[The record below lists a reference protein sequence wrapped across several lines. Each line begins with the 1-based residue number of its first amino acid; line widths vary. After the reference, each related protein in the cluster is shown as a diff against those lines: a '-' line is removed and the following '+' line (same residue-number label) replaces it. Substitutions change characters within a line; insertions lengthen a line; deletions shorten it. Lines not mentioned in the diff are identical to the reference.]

1 MEKGKIYVRNLLL
14 FFVLATPRLALAAEP
29 AVAKVDTGD
38 TAFVLFSAA
47 LVLLMTPALALFYG
61 GMCRSKNVLSTIM
74 QSFFAIGLISVQW
87 VLFGYSLAFG
97 PDIQH
102 FIGNLDWI
110 GLSGVTNAPNPD
122 YAATIP
128 HSAFMIF
135 QGMFAVITPALITG
149 AFAERMRFPAFVAF
163 TLLWT
168 TLVYDPVAHWVWGS
182 GGWLREMGVLDFA
195 GGTVVHIISGVS
207 GLVICLMIG
216 KRQGY
221 GTEAMRPHHLPMT
234 VLGAGL
240 LWFGWFGFNAG
251 SALAANEIAANAFA
265 VTHVSAAAATV
276 SWVIAEWKIHGKP
289 TILGAVSGGVAGL
302 VSITPAAGFV
312 SALSAVAIGLLGG
325 IICFFSVSM
334 LKLKFG
340 YDDALDAFGVH
351 GVGGA
356 WGALA
361 TGLFASRA
369 VNEAG
374 ADGLLYGNPAQFA
387 SQLVG
392 VAVSCLFAILMTVL
406 LMKGLALFMKIR
418 VDEAQENWGLD
429 ITEHGERGYTPQ
441 DLATGAPA
449 IHPAPIANPLSLPET
464 SPA

>member
-1 MEKGKIYVRNLLL
+1 MKKGKIYVRNLLL
-14 FFVLATPRLALAAEP
+14 FLGLVTPKAALAADSI
-29 AVAKVDTGD
+29 AAKIDTGD

-74 QSFFAIGLISVQW
+74 QSFFTIGLISVQW

-163 TLLWT
+163 TLLWAT
-168 TLVYDPVAHWVWGS
+168 FVYDPVAHWVWGI

-216 KRQGY
+216 KRKGY

-251 SALAANEIAANAFA
+251 SALAANEIAANAF
-265 VTHVSAAAATV
+265 VITHVSAAAATI
-276 SWVIAEWKIHGKP
+276 SWVVAEWKIHGKP
-289 TILGAVSGGVAGL
+289 TVLGAASGGVAGL

-312 SALSAVAIGLLGG
+312 TAPSAIAIGLLGG
-325 IICFFSVSM
+325 IICFFSVS
-334 LKLKFG
+334 LIKSKFG

-361 TGLFASRA
+361 TGLFASKA
-369 VNEAG
+369 VNGAG

-387 SQLVG
+387 SQFVG
-392 VAVSCLFAILMTVL
+392 VAISCLFAVLMTIL
-406 LMKGLALFMKIR
+406 IMKSLALFMKIR

-429 ITEHGERGYTPQ
+429 LTEHGEQGYANQ
-441 DLATGAPA
+441 DLAAGSPVSPLVPTVSPL
-449 IHPAPIANPLSLPET
+449 PIPET

>member
-1 MEKGKIYVRNLLL
+1 MKKGKTYARTLLL
-14 FFVLATPRLALAAEP
+14 FLGLVTPKAALAADT
-29 AVAKVDTGD
+29 VAAKIDTGD

-61 GMCRSKNVLSTIM
+61 GMCRSKNALSTIM
-74 QSFFAIGLISVQW
+74 QSFFTIGLISVQW

-163 TLLWT
+163 TLLWAT
-168 TLVYDPVAHWVWGS
+168 FVYDPVAHWVWGV

-216 KRQGY
+216 KRKGY

-251 SALAANEIAANAFA
+251 SALAANEIAANAFV
-265 VTHVSAAAATV
+265 VTHVSAAAATI
-276 SWVIAEWKIHGKP
+276 SWVVAEWKIHGKP
-289 TILGAVSGGVAGL
+289 TVLGAASGGVAGL

-312 SALSAVAIGLLGG
+312 TAPSAIAIGLLGG
-325 IICFFSVSM
+325 IICFFSVS
-334 LKLKFG
+334 LIKSKFG

-361 TGLFASRA
+361 TGLFASKA

-387 SQLVG
+387 SQFVG
-392 VAVSCLFAILMTVL
+392 VAVSCLFAVLMTIL
-406 LMKGLALFMKIR
+406 IMKSLALFLKIR
-418 VDEAQENWGLD
+418 VDESQETWGLD
-429 ITEHGERGYTPQ
+429 LTEHGEQGYANQ
-441 DLATGAPA
+441 DLAAGSPLIQPVPTA
-449 IHPAPIANPLSLPET
+449 IPLAISET

>member
-1 MEKGKIYVRNLLL
+1 MKKGKIYVRNLLL
-14 FFVLATPRLALAAEP
+14 FLGLVTPNAALAADS
-29 AVAKVDTGD
+29 VAAKIDTGD

-74 QSFFAIGLISVQW
+74 QSFFTIGLISVQW

-163 TLLWT
+163 TLLWAT
-168 TLVYDPVAHWVWGS
+168 FVYDPVAHWVWGI

-216 KRQGY
+216 KRKGY

-251 SALAANEIAANAFA
+251 SALAANEIAANAF
-265 VTHVSAAAATV
+265 VITHVSAAAATI
-276 SWVIAEWKIHGKP
+276 SWVAAEWKIHGKP
-289 TILGAVSGGVAGL
+289 TVLGAASGGVAGL

-312 SALSAVAIGLLGG
+312 TAPSAIAIGLLGG
-325 IICFFSVSM
+325 IICFFSVS
-334 LKLKFG
+334 LIKSKFG

-361 TGLFASRA
+361 TGLFASKA
-369 VNEAG
+369 VNGAG

-387 SQLVG
+387 SQFVG
-392 VAVSCLFAILMTVL
+392 VAISCLFAVLMTIL
-406 LMKGLALFMKIR
+406 IMKSLALFMKIR

-429 ITEHGERGYTPQ
+429 LTEHGEQGYANQ
-441 DLATGAPA
+441 DLAAGSPVQHLVPPA
-449 IHPAPIANPLSLPET
+449 SPLSIPET

>member
-1 MEKGKIYVRNLLL
+1 MKKGKTYARTLLL
-14 FFVLATPRLALAAEP
+14 FLGLVTPKAALAADT
-29 AVAKVDTGD
+29 VAAKIDTGD

-74 QSFFAIGLISVQW
+74 QSFFTIGLISVQW

-102 FIGNLDWI
+102 FVGNFDWI

-163 TLLWT
+163 TLLWAT
-168 TLVYDPVAHWVWGS
+168 FVYDPVAHWVWGV

-216 KRQGY
+216 KRKGY

-251 SALAANEIAANAFA
+251 SALAANEIAANAFM
-265 VTHVSAAAATV
+265 VTHVSAAAATL

-289 TILGAVSGGVAGL
+289 TVLGAVSGGVAGL

-312 SALSAVAIGLLGG
+312 TALSAVAIGLLGG
-325 IICFFSVSM
+325 IICFLSVSM
-334 LKLKFG
+334 IKIRFG

-361 TGLFASRA
+361 TGLFASKA

-374 ADGLLYGNPAQFA
+374 VDGLLYGNPAQFA
-387 SQLVG
+387 SQFVG
-392 VAVSCLFAILMTVL
+392 VAVSCLFAVLMTVL
-406 LMKGLALFMKIR
+406 IMKFLALFMKIR
-418 VDEAQENWGLD
+418 VEESQENWGLD
-429 ITEHGERGYTPQ
+429 ITEHGERGYIQQ
-441 DLATGAPA
+441 DLATGAPV
-449 IHPAPIANPLSLPET
+449 IHPTPAANPLSIPET

>member
-1 MEKGKIYVRNLLL
+1 MKKGKIYVRNLLL
-14 FFVLATPRLALAAEP
+14 FLGLVTPKAALAADT
-29 AVAKVDTGD
+29 VAAKIDTGD

-74 QSFFAIGLISVQW
+74 QSFFTIGLISVQW

-163 TLLWT
+163 TLLWAT
-168 TLVYDPVAHWVWGS
+168 FVYDPVAHWVWGI

-216 KRQGY
+216 KRKGY

-251 SALAANEIAANAFA
+251 SALAANEIAANAFM
-265 VTHVSAAAATV
+265 VTHVSAAAATL

-289 TILGAVSGGVAGL
+289 TVLGAVSGGVAGL

-312 SALSAVAIGLLGG
+312 TALSAVAIGLLGG
-325 IICFFSVSM
+325 IICFLSVSM
-334 LKLKFG
+334 IKIRFG

-361 TGLFASRA
+361 TGLFASKA

-374 ADGLLYGNPAQFA
+374 VDGLLYGNPAQFA
-387 SQLVG
+387 SQFVG
-392 VAVSCLFAILMTVL
+392 VAVSCLFAVLMTVL
-406 LMKGLALFMKIR
+406 IMKFLALFMKIR
-418 VDEAQENWGLD
+418 VEEAQENWGLD
-429 ITEHGERGYTPQ
+429 ITEHGERGYIQQ
-441 DLATGAPA
+441 DLATGTPV
-449 IHPAPIANPLSLPET
+449 IHPAPAANPLSIPET

>member
-1 MEKGKIYVRNLLL
+1 
-14 FFVLATPRLALAAEP
+14 
-29 AVAKVDTGD
+29 
-38 TAFVLFSAA
+38 
-47 LVLLMTPALALFYG
+47 
-61 GMCRSKNVLSTIM
+61 
-74 QSFFAIGLISVQW
+74 
-87 VLFGYSLAFG
+87 
-97 PDIQH
+97 
-102 FIGNLDWI
+102 
-110 GLSGVTNAPNPD
+110 
-122 YAATIP
+122 
-128 HSAFMIF
+128 
-135 QGMFAVITPALITG
+135 
-149 AFAERMRFPAFVAF
+149 
-163 TLLWT
+163 
-168 TLVYDPVAHWVWGS
+168 
-182 GGWLREMGVLDFA
+182 
-195 GGTVVHIISGVS
+195 
-207 GLVICLMIG
+207 
-216 KRQGY
+216 
-221 GTEAMRPHHLPMT
+221 
-234 VLGAGL
+234 L

>member
-14 FFVLATPRLALAAEP
+14 FFGLVTPNLALAADT
-29 AVAKVDTGD
+29 AAKVDTGD

-74 QSFFAIGLISVQW
+74 QSFFTIGLISVQW

-163 TLLWT
+163 TLIWT
-168 TLVYDPVAHWVWGS
+168 TLVYDPVAHWVWGI

-216 KRQGY
+216 KRKGY

-251 SALAANEIAANAFA
+251 SALAANEIAANAFM
-265 VTHVSAAAATV
+265 VTHVSAAAATL

-289 TILGAVSGGVAGL
+289 TVLGAVSGGVAGL

-312 SALSAVAIGLLGG
+312 TALSAVAIGLLGG
-325 IICFFSVSM
+325 IICFLSVSM
-334 LKLKFG
+334 IKIRFG

-361 TGLFASRA
+361 TGLFASKA

-387 SQLVG
+387 SQFVG
-392 VAVSCLFAILMTVL
+392 VAVSCLFAVLMTVL
-406 LMKGLALFMKIR
+406 IMKSLALFMKIR
-418 VDEAQENWGLD
+418 VEESQENWGLD
-429 ITEHGERGYTPQ
+429 ITEHGERGYIQQ
-441 DLATGAPA
+441 DLATGAPV
-449 IHPAPIANPLSLPET
+449 IHPAPAANPLSIPET